1 MGEGERVTI
10 LCIGRATFDLG
21 YACPSFPEE
30 DSKLSATH
38 FWAGAGGSALN
49 GAVTARE
56 LGSKVRLFALLG
68 AGSFADSVR
77 AELARYD
84 VLFED
89 FADPAAQV
97 LPVSSIIVVPDSGT
111 RTIVDQQPPQAVA
124 RAVPGASCLDGV
136 SVLYC
141 DGFLP
146 EIAVPLAGA
155 ARERGIPV
163 VLDGGSWKPWTGDLI
178 AHVDHAVVSERFHPP
193 EQGGADILDAVHALG
208 PAVAAITRGPGP
220 ISWSAGGEGGT
231 ITPPG
236 VDAIDTLGA
245 GDVFHGAYCHFVAT
259 RESVPDALSHAAE
272 VAAQSCC
279 HYGTR
284 GWIDAR

>member
-1 MGEGERVTI
+1 MGGAKRVTI
-10 LCIGRATFDLG
+10 LCIGRVTFDLG
-21 YACPSFPEE
+21 YACPSFPKE

-49 GAVTARE
+49 GAITARA
-56 LGSKVRLFALLG
+56 LGSDVRLFALLG
-68 AGSFADSVR
+68 AGSFADAVR
-77 AELARYD
+77 GELARYD
-84 VLFED
+84 VPFED

-124 RAVPGASCLDGV
+124 RAVPDASCLDGI

-146 EIAVPLAGA
+146 EIAVPLARA

-163 VLDGGSWKPWTGDLI
+163 VLDGGSWKPWTGDVI

-193 EQGGADILDAVHALG
+193 QQGGADILDAVHALG
-208 PAVAAITRGPGP
+208 PSVAAITRGPGL
-220 ISWSAGGEGGT
+220 ISWSADGHSGT

-236 VDAIDTLGA
+236 VEAIDTLGA
-245 GDVFHGAYCHFVAT
+245 GDIFHGAYCHFLT
-259 RESVPDALSHAAE
+259 LGENVPDALSRAAE
-272 VAAQSCC
+272 VAAQSCR
-279 HYGTR
+279 HFGTR
-284 GWIDAR
+284 EWIDAR

>member
-21 YACPSFPEE
+21 YACPAYPAE

-49 GAVTARE
+49 GAVTARA
-56 LGSKVRLFALLG
+56 LGSDVRLFTLLG
-68 AGSFADSVR
+68 GGSFADAVR
-77 AELARYD
+77 GELARYA
-84 VLFED
+84 VSFED
-89 FADPAAQV
+89 FADPAAEV
-97 LPVSSIIVVPDSGT
+97 LPVSSIIVVPESGT
-111 RTIVDQQPPQAVA
+111 RTIIDQQPSQAVV
-124 RAVPGASCLDGV
+124 RPVPDAGCLVGV

-146 EIAVPLAGA
+146 EIAVPLARA
-155 ARERGIPV
+155 ARERGVPV
-163 VLDGGSWKPWTGDLI
+163 VLDGGSWKPWTGELI
-178 AHVDHAVVSERFHPP
+178 AHVDHAVVSERFHPLQ
-193 EQGGADILDAVHALG
+193 QGAADILDAVHALG
-208 PAVAAITRGPGP
+208 PSVAAITRGPEA
-220 ISWSAGGEGGT
+220 ISWSADGEGGD
-231 ITPPG
+231 IAPPH
-236 VDAIDTLGA
+236 VAAIDTLGA
-245 GDVFHGAYCHFVAT
+245 GDVFHGAYCHFLAT
-259 RESVPDALSHAAE
+259 GESVPEALSHAAE